1 MPDGSVSSR
10 MRHASHS
17 TTPAPASATNAV
29 IGRTQGP
36 SQVNGT
42 SLFSLPVQGTTAPAP
57 VPAWQRDAGLGSGAP
72 HTLSSASRRFILQG
86 MAIILLLIAAAQEI
100 AQNDPRQTYEFIEKG
115 TLPIE
120 KRTVFGRIVEKRED
134 GYLVEIDA
142 PWESTRRTVTLR
154 DAMLEAGPLLETAA
168 MRDQRVEQGWAERG
182 YTKVTT
188 ADGQT
193 AFVVSR
199 EVELAERARR
209 AGLDARP
216 PDPDYVPPEALLA
229 LELPQ
234 PADTPDVESGGGST
248 FPWARRTGQAALML
262 AALLLAFVIARNT
275 LFSE

>member
-1 MPDGSVSSR
+1 
-10 MRHASHS
+10 
-17 TTPAPASATNAV
+17 
-29 IGRTQGP
+29 
-36 SQVNGT
+36 
-42 SLFSLPVQGTTAPAP
+42 
-57 VPAWQRDAGLGSGAP
+57 
-72 HTLSSASRRFILQG
+72 

-134 GYLVEIDA
+134 GYLVEIEA
-142 PWESTRRTVTLR
+142 VR

-216 PDPDYVPPEALLA
+216 PAPDYVPPEALLA